1 MPKRIPSKTS
11 DFRTLIRDNG
21 YYVDKTQ
28 FIEKLENISDKY
40 LFFLRPRRFGKSLFL
55 SVLEYY
61 YGIQY
66 KNEFESLFREYYI
79 GGQPTPL
86 KNEYYIL
93 KFEFSG
99 INPDSVSGGRDS
111 FNLKVK
117 AGIRAFSQNYGF
129 FTAPELEEIIN
140 KPFPSEILIEFF
152 SRLGYYNLEK
162 SVYILIDEYD
172 HFTNE
177 LFLFSSESFSET
189 VTGDGWLRKFYEVIK
204 DYCSK
209 GLIDRFFATGVTP
222 VTLDSLTSG
231 FNIAYNITMHPAFH
245 ELAGFTQ
252 SEMQEMLEAINVTT
266 PSVSTTH
273 SIYNDLRDWYN
284 GSKFSESSQL
294 RLYNPQLIINFL
306 SKFTSLGKYPDEMAD
321 YSIISDRKKIA
332 QILDKLPS
340 EMGESIIEELYIN
353 ESISGGLTL
362 QFIPELPYSKSDA
375 ISLLFYNGL
384 ITIDKMTAGIY
395 RYVIPNYVIKEIYW
409 EYLRIQYDLK
419 YNLKLDLN
427 YLNDV
432 FTEMAFEGTVNNLV
446 KKVSYVM
453 QILSNNDFRSFNES
467 SLKMIVIS
475 VLSANPIFMIH
486 SEAEV
491 SSGRVDLL
499 LTRNKAY
506 DARFQYLFE
515 FKYVRVKDEKDF
527 EADKNEGIE
536 QIKRY
541 RESRQLES
549 ADDLKSY
556 LILFHNKFE
565 GVIIEV

>member
-1 MPKRIPSKTS
+1 MVI
-11 DFRTLIRDNG
+11 IR
-21 YYVDKTQ
+21 
-28 FIEKLENISDKY
+28 KY
-40 LFFLRPRRFGKSLFL
+40 
-55 SVLEYY
+55 
-61 YGIQY
+61 
-66 KNEFESLFREYYI
+66 N
-79 GGQPTPL
+79 
-86 KNEYYIL
+86 
-93 KFEFSG
+93 
-99 INPDSVSGGRDS
+99 
-111 FNLKVK
+111 
-117 AGIRAFSQNYGF
+117 
-129 FTAPELEEIIN
+129 
-140 KPFPSEILIEFF
+140 SEIKLF
-152 SRLGYYNLEK
+152 
-162 SVYILIDEYD
+162 VLIDEYD

-177 LFLFSSESFSET
+177 VFAFDKEKFSEM
-189 VTGDGWLRKFYEVIK
+189 VSHNGWVRKFYETIK
-204 DYCSK
+204 IYM
-209 GLIDRFFATGVTP
+209 GEGIIDRFFATGVTP

-231 FNIAYNITMHPAFH
+231 FNVAKNITLEESFH
-245 ELAGFTQ
+245 DIAGFTESEVTLLMNDTLGGEQ
-252 SEMQEMLEAINVTT
+252 SSLNTRLLPDMRN
-266 PSVSTTH
+266 
-273 SIYNDLRDWYN
+273 WFN
-284 GSKFSESSQL
+284 GSKFSAKITHK
-294 RLYNPQLIINFL
+294 LYNPQLIVNFL
-306 SKFTSLGKYPDEMAD
+306 SSYSQNNQYPDEMAD

-432 FTEMAFEGTVNNLV
+432 FTEMAFEGTINNLV
-446 KKVSYVM
+446 KKVSEVM

-515 FKYVRVKDEKDF
+515 FKYVRV
-527 EADKNEGIE
+527 G
-536 QIKRY
+536 
-541 RESRQLES
+541 
-549 ADDLKSY
+549 
-556 LILFHNKFE
+556 
-565 GVIIEV
+565 

>member
-66 KNEFESLFREYYI
+66 KNEFETLFGEYYI
-79 GGQPTPL
+79 GGKPTPL
-86 KNEYYIL
+86 KSTNHIL
-93 KFEFSG
+93 KFNFSG
-99 INPDSVSGGRDS
+99 IDSSS
-111 FNLKVK
+111 EEN
-117 AGIRAFSQNYGF
+117 IRSSF
-129 FTAPELEEIIN
+129 FTEVLSGIKEFLNQYNIGTGSDKDYLSSLTDTNSLLREFMVIVRKYN
-140 KPFPSEILIEFF
+140 SEIKLF
-152 SRLGYYNLEK
+152 
-162 SVYILIDEYD
+162 VLIDEYD

-177 LFLFSSESFSET
+177 VFAFDKEKFSEM
-189 VTGDGWLRKFYEVIK
+189 VSQNGWVRKFYETIK
-204 DYCSK
+204 IYM
-209 GLIDRFFATGVTP
+209 GEGIIDRFFATGVTP

-231 FNIAYNITMHPAFH
+231 FNVAKNITLEESFH
-245 ELAGFTQ
+245 DIAGFTESEVTLLMNDTLGGEQ
-252 SEMQEMLEAINVTT
+252 SSLNTRLLPDMRN
-266 PSVSTTH
+266 
-273 SIYNDLRDWYN
+273 WFN
-284 GSKFSESSQL
+284 GSKFSAKITHK
-294 RLYNPQLIINFL
+294 LYNPQLIVNFL
-306 SKFTSLGKYPDEMAD
+306 SSYSQNNQYPDEMAD

-446 KKVSYVM
+446 KKVSDVM

-499 LTRNKAY
+499 LTRNKAF

-527 EADKNEGIE
+527 ETVKNEGIQ

-541 RESRQLES
+541 RESIQLES
-549 ADDLKSY
+549 EENLKSY

-565 GVIIEV
+565 GVITEV